1 MSDHPFTPALAEHLG
16 GPDAL
21 AEHRRQSAAR
31 VEVEPLPTTDLE
43 EWRYSRVDEVDLGR
57 YHPAG
62 APAVAAPPAGMLAD
76 RDEIPERSATVLVRN
91 GVVVSIDVDQALV
104 ARGLRISRL
113 SEMPELLDGF
123 GSTVGSGDVFVAMN
137 GAFAPDP
144 VVVDVPAGMVVPHPI
159 VIAEWVDDELVA
171 AFPRILIRAGDDS
184 HAGVV
189 EWSGSDPEI
198 EALVVPVIELDLG
211 RSSRLAFTSVQ
222 HLGPRMIQIGRQA
235 STVGQEATLT
245 MAHAAIGGDYARLR
259 FDCRLEGRGATGDL
273 AALYFGDGDHLHDL
287 RTFQVHRAQDTTSD
301 LLFKGAV
308 DDSAHAV
315 YTGLIR
321 ITKDGRGS
329 NATQSNRIVKLSSD
343 AWAESVPNLEIE
355 NNDVRCSHASAVG
368 PIDADQRFYL
378 ESRGVPPD
386 AAERLVVN
394 GFFEEVLDAIRIPEV
409 ESRLRHE
416 VAAKLGSR

>member
-1 MSDHPFTPALAEHLG
+1 MSEHPFTPALAEGLG

-21 AEHRRQSAAR
+21 AEHRSRSAAR
-31 VEVEPLPTTDLE
+31 VEVEPFPTTDLE
-43 EWRYSRVDEVDLGR
+43 EWRYSRVDEIDLNR

-62 APAVAAPPAGMLAD
+62 APPVAALPEGLLAD
-76 RDEIPERSATVLVRN
+76 RDEIEARSGTVLVRN
-91 GVVVSIDVDQALV
+91 GLVVAIDVDEVLAS
-104 ARGLRISRL
+104 RGLRIGRL
-113 SEMPELLDGF
+113 AELPELGDALGA
-123 GSTVGSGDVFVAMN
+123 TVGDGDVFVALN

-144 VVVDVPAGMVVPHPI
+144 LVIDVPAGMVVPEPI
-159 VIAEWVDDELVA
+159 VVAEWIDDDGVA
-171 AFPRILIRAGDDS
+171 AFPRLLVRMGADS
-184 HAGVV
+184 QAAVV
-189 EWSGSDPEI
+189 EWSGSDDV
-198 EALVVPVIELDLG
+198 EALVVPVVELDLA

-222 HLGPRMIQIGRQA
+222 HLAPRMIQLGRHA
-235 STVGQEATLT
+235 STVGQEATLA
-245 MAHAAIGGDYARLR
+245 MAHAALGGDYARLR
-259 FDCRLEGRGATGDL
+259 FDCRLDGRGATGDL

-287 RTFQVHRAQDTTSD
+287 RTFQVHRAPDTTSD

-329 NATQSNRIVKLSSD
+329 NATQSNRIVKLSPD

-355 NNDVRCSHASAVG
+355 HNDVRCSHASAVG

-378 ESRGVPPD
+378 ESRGVPPE

-394 GFFEEVLDAIRIPEV
+394 GFFEEVLDAIRIPQV
-409 ESRLRHE
+409 EARLRRE
-416 VAAKLGSR
+416 VAARLGAS

>member
-1 MSDHPFTPALAEHLG
+1 MSEHPFTPALADRLG

-21 AEHRRQSAAR
+21 AEHRRVSAAR
-31 VEVEPLPTTDLE
+31 VEVEPFPTVELE
-43 EWRYSRVDEVDLGR
+43 EWRYSRVDEIDLSR

-62 APAVAAPPAGMLAD
+62 APTVAAPPPGLLAD
-76 RDEIPERSATVLVRN
+76 RDQVPERSATVLVRN
-91 GVVVSIDVDQALV
+91 GLVVSIDVDESLA
-104 ARGLRISRL
+104 AKGLRVGRL
-113 SEMPELLDGF
+113 SEMPELVDGF
-123 GSTVGSGDVFVAMN
+123 GSTVGPGDAFVAMN

-144 VVVDVPAGMVVPHPI
+144 VVVDVPAGMVVPKPI
-159 VIAEWVDDELVA
+159 VIAEWIDDELVA
-171 AFPRILIRAGDDS
+171 AFPRVLVRSGDDS
-184 HAGVV
+184 DASIV
-189 EWSGSDPEI
+189 EWSGSDLDL

-222 HLGPRMIQIGRQA
+222 HLGPRMTQIGRQA

-245 MAHAAIGGDYARLR
+245 MAHAALGGDYARLR
-259 FDCRLEGRGATGDL
+259 FDCRLDGRGATGDL

-329 NATQSNRIVKLSSD
+329 NATQSNRIVKLSPD

-378 ESRGVPPD
+378 ESRGVPPE

-394 GFFEEVLDAIRIPEV
+394 GFFEDVLETIRIPEV
-409 ESRLRHE
+409 ESRLRRE
-416 VAAKLGSR
+416 VAAKLGSS